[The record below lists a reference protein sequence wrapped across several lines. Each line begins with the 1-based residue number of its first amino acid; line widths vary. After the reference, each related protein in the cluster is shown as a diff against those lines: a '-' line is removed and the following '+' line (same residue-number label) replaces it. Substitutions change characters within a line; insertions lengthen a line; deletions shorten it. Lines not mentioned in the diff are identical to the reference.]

1 MERHSGKEK
10 YKICKIKVR
19 KIKDAKDRARDLK
32 YLQLLLLIKRTKIIE
47 EKNI

>member
-1 MERHSGKEK
+1 MERHSGNEK

-32 YLQLLLLIKRTKIIE
+32 YLQLLLLIKRTKII
-47 EKNI
+47 